1 MICRGSSRRSPSR
14 RWCGRFILSAS
25 FRYAAKRRSGIIPAE
40 RVWISTLPRYAQAE
54 NDRNQVLEP
63 RVLEGAASRPFHDGD
78 GMPQDSVD
86 IEMGGI
92 ENVGIRR
99 RLERRHRAFGI
110 TFVAAQDIREDR
122 GLVCNLAETAHLD
135 GATLRPH
142 LGRGGYEN
150 LGVRKRTDDG
160 ADVAAVQNRAERGG
174 GKILLQPQQR
184 CPHLWNCRDDGS
196 GLAGRMA
203 FERGFVELGR
213 IEGLR
218 RSDRSRDIIELVAR
232 VKHRLRHRAI
242 EQPGIEMPQPV
253 MGCEA
258 LPKGSLAGRRRTV
271 DGDDHSRSPPSPRMR
286 SAKPGKLVAMKAAS
300 STLTGLSAARP
311 STSAAM
317 AMR

>member
-1 MICRGSSRRSPSR
+1 
-14 RWCGRFILSAS
+14 
-25 FRYAAKRRSGIIPAE
+25 AE

-160 ADVAAVQNRAERGG
+160 PDVTAIQNRAGRGG
-174 GKILLQPQQR
+174 GKNPPEPQPPR
-184 CPHLWNCRDDGS
+184 PHPSNSRHDGS
-196 GLAGRMA
+196 GPA
-203 FERGFVELGR
+203 
-213 IEGLR
+213 
-218 RSDRSRDIIELVAR
+218 
-232 VKHRLRHRAI
+232 
-242 EQPGIEMPQPV
+242 
-253 MGCEA
+253 
-258 LPKGSLAGRRRTV
+258 RRTALE
-271 DGDDHSRSPPSPRMR
+271 H
-286 SAKPGKLVAMKAAS
+286 ALV
-300 STLTGLSAARP
+300 
-311 STSAAM
+311 
-317 AMR
+317 